1 MKTTHATKDT
11 EDQAPDSGMY
21 LYLPVSPAKQ
31 VAFDVLFNV

>member
-21 LYLPVSPAKQ
+21 LYLPGTPAKQ
-31 VAFDVLFNV
+31 VVFNGLFNV